1 MVSKRAP
8 VNGESAD
15 FGTFEGRLI
24 AERDRLGLKQVDL
37 CARIRVSKTTQIQYE
52 QGRRRPD
59 VNYLIDLE
67 KLGFD
72 LMYLLTGERSSSAL
86 SAEHQNLIDAYQD
99 ASPALRDAA
108 LAVLLSPLL
117 DVRSAREIPGY
128 ARYTLQGEEDARHVR
143 WLNQER
149 QQYGGGALPGELAEP
164 AADDE
169 KKPRTGGAK

>member
-1 MVSKRAP
+1 MVIKRAP
-8 VNGESAD
+8 VNVEGAD

-59 VNYLIDLE
+59 VNYLLDLE

-72 LMYLLTGERSSSAL
+72 LMYLLTGERSSNAL
-86 SAEHQNLIDAYQD
+86 SVEHQNLIDAYQD

-143 WLNQER
+143 WLSER
-149 QQYGGGALPGELAEP
+149 RTEYGGGSLPGELPEP
-164 AADDE
+164 AAADE

>member
-8 VNGESAD
+8 VNTESAD

-59 VNYLIDLE
+59 VSYLVYLE

-72 LMYLLTGERSSSAL
+72 LMYLLTGERSSTAL
-86 SAEHQNLIDAYQD
+86 SAEHQNLIDAQGNT
-99 ASPALRDAA
+99 RQG
-108 LAVLLSPLL
+108 VIG
-117 DVRSAREIPGY
+117 SARENP
-128 ARYTLQGEEDARHVR
+128 ALAH
-143 WLNQER
+143 
-149 QQYGGGALPGELAEP
+149 YGATRLAAQLLWFDRRP
-164 AADDE
+164 V
-169 KKPRTGGAK
+169 KP